1 MLSPFS
7 SRWYASST
15 GREYLPVAR
24 LNVATYSFWLWSL
37 TFTVSRCKYAW
48 TLSVV
53 ALAAILSTPT
63 YFVASGVTVKLI
75 VDSPEVATGA
85 STAPSWT
92 AVFVV
97 PAATTQF
104 PSLTTNF
111 VTFPSGV
118 VISALLAP
126 FEIVTGT
133 FVA

>member
-1 MLSPFS
+1 MYVLPAASVTIAN
-7 SRWYASST
+7 SRWIFA
-15 GREYLPVAR
+15 
-24 LNVATYSFWLWSL
+24 F
-37 TFTVSRCKYAW
+37 

-63 YFVASGVTVKLI
+63 YFVDFGVTVKLI

-85 STAPSWT
+85 NTAPSWT

-104 PSLTTNF
+104 PFLATNL
-111 VTFPSGV
+111 VTVPSGI

-126 FEIVTGT
+126 FEIVTGI